1 MRFYM
6 VTLGSLLLGTVGI
19 SLEIAAAV
27 SKDKNGVSPSL
38 FDSWPC
44 ADPICYARLPR
55 PPEKCFFLRVDT
67 VLNCERLTPATW
79 ASLIIRT
86 IQVFLSRPAL
96 CSACAHGQSFRLR
109 YSDMECAQNP
119 TFQSASRLTISNPQP
134 YLLLSKGNAPA
145 NETLLIDY
153 VSWSNPRPFFCH

>member
-1 MRFYM
+1 MDDRGADSSIFVQEVLTLRFYM

-67 VLNCERLTPATW
+67 VLNCERLTPATR

-109 YSDMECAQNP
+109 YPDMECAQSP
-119 TFQSASRLTISNPQP
+119 TF
-134 YLLLSKGNAPA
+134 
-145 NETLLIDY
+145 
-153 VSWSNPRPFFCH
+153 